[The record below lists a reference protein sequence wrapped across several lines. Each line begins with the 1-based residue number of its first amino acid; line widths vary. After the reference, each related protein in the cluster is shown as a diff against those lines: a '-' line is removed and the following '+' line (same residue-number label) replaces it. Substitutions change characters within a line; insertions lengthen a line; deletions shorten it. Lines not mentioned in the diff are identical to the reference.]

1 MSVTYARV
9 LGLHWEERATAI
21 QEMTLEVEHDNGDR
35 QLFVIPVL
43 RMTDRVTG
51 EMKHR
56 PAKKRR

>member
-1 MSVTYARV
+1 
-9 LGLHWEERATAI
+9 
-21 QEMTLEVEHDNGDR
+21 
-35 QLFVIPVL
+35 VIPVL